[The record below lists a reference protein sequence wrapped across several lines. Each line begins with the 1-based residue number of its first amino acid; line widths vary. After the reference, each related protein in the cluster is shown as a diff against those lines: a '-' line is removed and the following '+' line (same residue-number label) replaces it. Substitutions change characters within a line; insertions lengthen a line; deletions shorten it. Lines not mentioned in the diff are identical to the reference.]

1 MKTRFLT
8 VLTISLFAIIAQAQD
23 GEKFADHK
31 KKMSQE
37 LEKRIGLLQTEK
49 SCIDGAADQN
59 AVKSCKEASKA
70 AHEKLQAEHRQQR
83 SQNIDEQMK
92 KLQEEKQKLQ
102 QK

>member
-1 MKTRFLT
+1 MKTKFLAG
-8 VLTISLFAIIAQAQD
+8 LSICIISFIAQAQD
-23 GEKFADHK
+23 GDKFAEHK

-37 LEKRIGLLQTEK
+37 LEKRIVLLQTEK
-49 SCIDGAADQN
+49 TCIDGATDHSA
-59 AVKSCKEASKA
+59 AKACKEASKA
-70 AHEKLQAEHRQQR
+70 SHEKLQAEHRQQR